1 MQRKPFKFKSAVRWY
16 TLAIIA
22 LIVVFFLVGLITNKW
37 NKSTEDSQTSETV
50 LFDNILIET
59 KLLQKGISVN
69 GTLLSDKVS
78 DLWGELIIT
87 EQDSFVQEINFTLMV
102 YPTASDSDSTI
113 IEELNTRNAE
123 AITRIKNV
131 YTAIRDAMIAAGE
144 ITDAS
149 AKRIDTIMVQID
161 RIIKDTGEYSWTW
174 GRYTFNISSFL
185 EGDYYYLSTTANIKQ

>member
-22 LIVVFFLVGLITNKW
+22 LIVAFFLVGLITNKW
-37 NKSTEDSQTSETV
+37 NKSTEDSQTSGTV
-50 LFDNILIET
+50 LFDSILIET

-87 EQDSFVQEINFTLMV
+87 EQDSFVQEIYFTLMV

-113 IEELNTRNAE
+113 IAELNARNAE

-161 RIIKDTGEYSWTW
+161 RIIKDRGEYSWTW
-174 GRYTFNISSFL
+174 GRYTFKTSSFM